1 MNAATR
7 GVILAVAAVVL
18 GVLVLG
24 QGFSD
29 SPTLV
34 TTTANGGSSDGTA
47 ASDDGD
53 GSADTAA
60 DDGATDDG
68 AADDDSSDDGATGDD
83 GEADG
88 GDAPADDSSLAAD
101 GGDGQIV
108 DPDDSTTDGDDSA
121 TDIPDILHPAPEVR
135 VLVANG
141 TTVSGAAGRADDALE
156 ADKGYGGP
164 EPTNTNAPA
173 EATIIYYEP
182 GYELDARQIAKILN
196 AAPTA
201 VAPMP
206 EAPPGDELAE
216 AQVLV
221 VIGPDV
227 DGLS

>member
-1 MNAATR
+1 MNAAAR
-7 GVILAVAAVVL
+7 GVILAAFAVVI

-34 TTTANGGSSDGTA
+34 EATSSGDSSDGGAGSGDNGSTADDAAAADGGSSDDGTA
-47 ASDDGD
+47 AD
-53 GSADTAA
+53 GSG
-60 DDGATDDG
+60 DDGATSDDSTADDG
-68 AADDDSSDDGATGDD
+68 TSADDGGEDELTDPEDPPPATGDD
-83 GEADG
+83 G
-88 GDAPADDSSLAAD
+88 DSD
-101 GGDGQIV
+101 V
-108 DPDDSTTDGDDSA
+108 
-121 TDIPDILHPAPEVR
+121 PDILHPAAEVR

-141 TTVSGAAGRADDALE
+141 TTVAGAAGRADDALE
-156 ADKGYGGP
+156 AAKGYGGP
-164 EPTNTNAPA
+164 EPTNTTAPA

-206 EAPPGDELAE
+206 AEPPVDDLAE
-216 AQVLV
+216 AHVLV
-221 VIGPDV
+221 VIGPDY